1 MTSVTPVEKSDYGRR
16 EERSFLKSSDLV
28 MLAQEFWLPR
38 LKESLVA

>member
-1 MTSVTPVEKSDYGRR
+1 MTSVTPPVEKSDYGRR
-16 EERSFLKSSDLV
+16 EERSFLDLV